1 MIKIVPDA
9 NVIISGMISPTG
21 APRKIINLAY
31 AKKIILYGSEE
42 TYKEF
47 CRIIKKERFDKYLKK
62 QYFSSDKIIL
72 DYRSF
77 MNMIN
82 PFDVLKDE
90 IIVVRDQVDDEYF
103 KVAIASNSQIIISR
117 DKDLLEI
124 KKYSD
129 INILSPGKFLKSW
142 RNLNNGE
149 LF

>member
-9 NVIISGMISPTG
+9 NVIISGMISPKG
-21 APRKIINLAY
+21 ATRKIINLAY

-47 CRIIKKERFDKYLKK
+47 CKKIKIKRFNKHLKK
-62 QYFSSDKIIL
+62 QYFSSNKIIL

-77 MNMIN
+77 INMIN

-90 IIVVRDQVDDEYF
+90 IIVARDQDDDEYF

-124 KKYSD
+124 KKYN
-129 INILSPGKFLKSW
+129 NIKIVSPEKFLKSW
-142 RNLNNGE
+142 YKLNNGK

>member
-1 MIKIVPDA
+1 MQ
-9 NVIISGMISPTG
+9 
-21 APRKIINLAY
+21 
-31 AKKIILYGSEE
+31 KKIILYGSEE

-47 CRIIKKERFDKYLKK
+47 CRIIEDERFDKYLKK
-62 QYFSSDKIIL
+62 QYFSPNKIKL

-90 IIVVRDQVDDEYF
+90 IIVIRDQDDDEYF

-124 KKYSD
+124 KKYN
-129 INILSPGKFLKSW
+129 NIIIVKPKKFLKSW
-142 RNLNNGE
+142 YKLNNGK